1 MIPIQLAIIKDYHLP
16 RQMQHCYLDFGWTT
30 VVTAGFSPRV
40 HRTNITY
47 FIITFNIRKLS
58 TRHYSLLYF
67 KTDSYTEAELNVTYI
82 LRPLHY

>member
-40 HRTNITY
+40 HRTNIT
-47 FIITFNIRKLS
+47 FIITLILENC
-58 TRHYSLLYF
+58 RH
-67 KTDSYTEAELNVTYI
+67 VTTHCYI
-82 LRPLHY
+82 LKPIRTLKPN